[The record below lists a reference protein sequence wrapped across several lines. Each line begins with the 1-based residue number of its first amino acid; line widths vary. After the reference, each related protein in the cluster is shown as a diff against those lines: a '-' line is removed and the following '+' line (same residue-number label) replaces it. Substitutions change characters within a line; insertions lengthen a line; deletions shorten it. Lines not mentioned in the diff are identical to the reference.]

1 MTNEEFQKAVLDE
14 LRSINSRIGN
24 IEERQKSM
32 ETRQDEIYEVVIAI
46 EYSNQVGRS
55 ELDNQNIKIAKL
67 EGKFK
72 KVAKAY
78 NENVDIDNASNL

>member
-32 ETRQDEIYEVVIAI
+32 ETRQDEIYEVVRAI
-46 EYSNQVGRS
+46 EHSNQVGRS
-55 ELDNQNIKIAKL
+55 D
-67 EGKFK
+67 FR
-72 KVAKAY
+72 
-78 NENVDIDNASNL
+78 